1 MEPNEIITEKETM
14 GWHRFIAY
22 ETGVLPTAVYFEGP
36 RGLDRETSTLVVEV
50 KQSSLEPEPIRF
62 PLMRSE
68 DDTRSVEERAAE
80 RFPLRRD
87 VALTEDEFAV
97 LLDQFVFI
105 PFRLVVR
112 PD

>member
-14 GWHRFIAY
+14 GWHRFITY

-62 PLMRSE
+62 PLMRDE
-68 DDTRSVEERAAE
+68 DDERPLEERAAE
-80 RFPLRRD
+80 AFPLRRTE
-87 VALTEDEFAV
+87 ALTEEEFAAK
-97 LLDQFVFI
+97 LDEFVFI